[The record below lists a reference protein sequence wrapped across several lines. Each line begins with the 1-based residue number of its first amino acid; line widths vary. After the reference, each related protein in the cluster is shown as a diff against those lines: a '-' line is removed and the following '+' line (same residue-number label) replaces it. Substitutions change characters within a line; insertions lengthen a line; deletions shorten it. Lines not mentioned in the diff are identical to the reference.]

1 MALKDDFVVRPKEA
15 PQQADHV
22 MVLNDN
28 KVIRLYHGPQQGP
41 QQGTKRGFYVN
52 FSFDNYLIPDV
63 EPSVK

>member
-1 MALKDDFVVRPKEA
+1 
-15 PQQADHV
+15 

-41 QQGTKRGFYVN
+41 INKRGFYVN

>member
-1 MALKDDFVVRPKEA
+1 
-15 PQQADHV
+15 

-63 EPSVK
+63 EPSVKSYSISKFYSEWHNNYTSIN